1 MPRGVVPLDPRLN
14 PGFLKL
20 DLLCRGARLVGGEAV
35 EGAGGR
41 PVVRTRAGL
50 GSGLELVLEDDLWVN
65 VPVVEAF
72 ARASPYEVRID
83 PSGRSTGV
91 EILRDGAPCARAR
104 LAPRPA
110 WYDATTGAGRPMRR
124 VGTLQGTY
132 LAIYPGRV
140 CEFWVPGPQRA
151 SRESCRFCSVG
162 LNLGADDAEGKTV
175 DEVLEVV
182 HAARRESGI
191 TYVDFNAGHA
201 DDFGFLDAIEP
212 YVTRVKRETGLLVG
226 VQVPP
231 HPDLSRWERLRSLGV
246 NRVSFCFELFDPATF
261 REVCPGKARVYGLDH
276 YLETAAYCASLGARG
291 RRALEPWVV
300 NGELIAGLEPADR
313 SVEAV
318 RWLAKRGV
326 VPTVCVFRPLVGT
339 ALADRPSPATEE
351 VLPVFQA
358 LHEACVR
365 HDLPVG
371 IAPGIHVSLVLLP
384 EEARWL
390 VQDEAVA
397 AAWDRRTGR
406 RALARGAFHAW
417 LSGRAAWRGI
427 RSRPARTA
435 VAPVR

>member
-1 MPRGVVPLDPRLN
+1 MPQGVVPLDPRVN

-20 DLLCRGARLVGGEAV
+20 DLLCRGARLEGGDAV

-41 PVVRTRAGL
+41 PVLRTRAGL
-50 GSGLELVLEDDLWVN
+50 GSGLELVLDGDLWVN
-65 VPVVEAF
+65 VPVAEPF
-72 ARASPYEVRID
+72 ARSSPYEVRVARAGGTRD
-83 PSGRSTGV
+83 V

-110 WYDATTGAGRPMRR
+110 WYDATTSAGRPMRR

-162 LNLGADDAEGKTV
+162 LNLGADDGEGKTV

-201 DDFGFLDAIEP
+201 DDYGFLDAIEP
-212 YVTRVKRETGLLVG
+212 YVARVKRETGLLVG

-246 NRVSFCFELFDPATF
+246 NRVSFCFELFDPAAF
-261 REVCPGKARVYGLDH
+261 RDVCPGKARVYGLER
-276 YLETAAYCASLGARG
+276 YLETAAHCAALGRRG

-300 NGELIAGLEPADR
+300 NGELIAGLEPAAR
-313 SVEAV
+313 SIEAV
-318 RWLAKRGV
+318 EWLTERGV

-339 ALADRPSPATEE
+339 ALADRPSPPTEE

-365 HDLPVG
+365 HGLPVG
-371 IAPGIHVSLVLLP
+371 LAPGIHVSLVLLP
-384 EEARWL
+384 EEARWV
-390 VQDEAVA
+390 VQDPEVA
-397 AAWDRRTGR
+397 AAWDRRAGR
-406 RALARGAFHAW
+406 RAFARGAFRAL

-427 RSRPARTA
+427 RSRAPGAAAAA
-435 VAPVR
+435 VR